1 MGQPL
6 YQITMLF
13 IRGYDDQEVLAYGI
27 RMVERR
33 NVNFTIVHLRL
44 NNTCEKNTCEDE
56 ELINDIRAN
65 AGGQNNKR
73 SST

>member
-6 YQITMLF
+6 YHIAMLF

-27 RMVERR
+27 RMAERR

-44 NNTCEKNTCEDE
+44 NNV
-56 ELINDIRAN
+56 
-65 AGGQNNKR
+65 
-73 SST
+73 